1 MSEKV
6 YSIASPSICTKEK
19 SHVVVA
25 GSGPDRNEKV
35 YSFSITPAN
44 TENKNDVDY
53 PICIAPYARYKA
65 VEGDNAGVTATKV
78 RAKGI
83 LTDVVENALRQI
95 EVEAY
100 ISNTIDFDLNRN
112 INAVNIEMQHSQRM
126 DSLSVQLISAKESPQ
141 HRRIF
146 DINHIEG
153 VESTKPSE
161 IEAMVHASDETNLIT
176 NEYEAAPIIQQDL
189 LKGKLREFAAGV
201 EVLPEW
207 VNVARI
213 VYGECFYNDLMA
225 DRVTTDYEAVSM
237 HNKTS
242 DIVTRELK
250 ATHAEV
256 TLSTAVP
263 NILPVSIAE
272 NETGDIQQKEILL
285 HAPVQFEVGTK
296 EREVKGIIEEFDL
309 FNGMGIPVYLP
320 DYDLFARMQR
330 DIETSIATQYESNRL
345 EEIESV
351 NLLPYE
357 NIESAYLI
365 RDIDVEQIN
374 LDYSIRT
381 KELAADVIANNEV
394 SKKINVFDSER
405 NESASF
411 TRTKEQYA
419 NVDTTHAFERIV
431 ETLDSVYADQQEFA
445 NKENV
450 FTEAVEVGQEVKNA
464 SRVLSVKDI
473 SGTDDANKSQNI
485 FEIQTIVAEEAERL
499 HEINAGISTADYS
512 HRILKELQGVSPDV
526 TFAEVKNELQATVVE
541 LDQADIEGTAVLTH
555 VDEISSFGLK
565 ERLIITHVDTN
576 EVANK
581 TEKEFQANIEEFDLF
596 EGLGIP
602 VYLPEFDLF
611 GRVQKEL
618 ETRISLFNN
627 SSKSLNVMQM
637 KLDQTIESEKAIK
650 EHTTA
655 VIEEV
660 ASDIVPVILDT
671 EHISLDISYK
681 QDTQQALITE
691 QEAFTG
697 IREFESGIISDIT
710 PADKEVI
717 TRDTNVIET
726 VDAARESERY
736 AIVSEQELLERQ
748 AIVDAV
754 TNEVDTF
761 DRGHELESVAEE
773 YEQFERMPE
782 RESVL
787 EDNERFKMARVLDTE
802 KPDELL
808 VIEKENND
816 PKLWLRHSRQS
827 WWTNSNWKKTR

>member
-19 SHVVVA
+19 SHVVVV
-25 GSGPDRNEKV
+25 GSGPDQNEKV

-65 VEGDNAGVTATKV
+65 VKEDSTGVTATKV

-95 EVEAY
+95 EIEAY
-100 ISNTIDFDLNRN
+100 ISNTTDFDLNRN
-112 INAVNIEMQHSQRM
+112 INVANIEIQHSQRM
-126 DSLSVQLISAKESPQ
+126 DSISVQLISTEASQQ

-153 VESTKPSE
+153 VESEKPNE
-161 IEAMVHASDETNLIT
+161 IEAMVHASDETSLIT

-201 EVLPEW
+201 EVLPKW

-213 VYGECFYNDLMA
+213 VYGEGFYNDLMA
-225 DRVTTDYEAVSM
+225 DRVTKDYEAISM
-237 HNKTS
+237 HTETS
-242 DIVTRELK
+242 NIVTRELQ

-285 HAPVQFEVGTK
+285 HAPAQLEFGTK

-330 DIETSIATQYESNRL
+330 DIGTSVATQYESNRL

-365 RDIDVEQIN
+365 RDIDVERIH
-374 LDYSIRT
+374 LDHSIRT
-381 KELAADVIANNEV
+381 KELAADVIASNEV
-394 SKKINVFDSER
+394 SKKINVFDTER

-431 ETLDSVYADQQEFA
+431 ETLDSIYADQQEIA

-450 FTEAVEVGQEVKNA
+450 FTAAVEVGQEVKNA

-512 HRILKELQGVSPDV
+512 HRILKELQGVSPDF

-541 LDQADIEGTAVLTH
+541 LDQADKEDTAVLTH

-565 ERLIITHVDTN
+565 ERLIITHVDTD

-618 ETRISLFNN
+618 ETRITLFNN
-627 SSKSLNVMQM
+627 LSKSLNVMQM

-650 EHTTA
+650 EHSTA

-697 IREFESGIISDIT
+697 IREFEGGLISDIT

-726 VDAARESERY
+726 VDAARESEQY

-761 DRGHELESVAEE
+761 DRECQLESVTEE
-773 YEQFERMPE
+773 YEWFERIPE

-787 EDNERFKMARVLDTE
+787 EDNELFKMERVLDTE
-802 KPDELL
+802 KPDELII
-808 VIEKENND
+808 IEKENDD

>member
-65 VEGDNAGVTATKV
+65 VEEDNTGVTATKV

-100 ISNTIDFDLNRN
+100 ISNTTDFELNRN
-112 INAVNIEMQHSQRM
+112 INVANIEMQHSQRI
-126 DSLSVQLISAKESPQ
+126 DSVSVQLISAAESSQ
-141 HRRIF
+141 HGRIF

-153 VESTKPSE
+153 VESERPNEMET
-161 IEAMVHASDETNLIT
+161 MVHASDATNHIT

-213 VYGECFYNDLMA
+213 VYGEGFYNDLMA
-225 DRVTTDYEAVSM
+225 DRVTKDYEAVSM
-237 HNKTS
+237 HNEAS
-242 DIVTRELK
+242 DIVTRELQ
-250 ATHAEV
+250 ATHEKV
-256 TLSTAVP
+256 ILSDVVSKV
-263 NILPVSIAE
+263 LPASIVE
-272 NETGDIQQKEILL
+272 KEIGDIQRKEILL
-285 HAPVQFEVGTK
+285 HTPAQFEFGAK

-330 DIETSIATQYESNRL
+330 DIETSVATQYESNRL

-365 RDIDVEQIN
+365 RDIDVERIH
-374 LDYSIRT
+374 LDHSIRT
-381 KELAADVIANNEV
+381 KELAADVIASNEV
-394 SKKINVFDSER
+394 SKKINVFDTER

-411 TRTKEQYA
+411 TRTKARYA

-445 NKENV
+445 HKENV
-450 FTEAVEVGQEVKNA
+450 FTAAIEVGQEVKNA

-485 FEIQTIVAEEAERL
+485 FVIQTIVAEEAERL
-499 HEINAGISTADYS
+499 HEIHADITDADYS
-512 HRILKELQGVSPDV
+512 HRILKELQGASPDV
-526 TFAEVKNELQATVVE
+526 TFAEVKNELQATVVG
-541 LDQADIEGTAVLTH
+541 LDQADKEDTAILTH
-555 VDEISSFGLK
+555 VDEISSFGFK
-565 ERLIITHVDTN
+565 ERLIITHVDTD

-618 ETRISLFNN
+618 ETRITLLND
-627 SSKSLNVMQM
+627 SSKSLNLMQM

-660 ASDIVPVILDT
+660 ASNIVPIILDA

-691 QEAFTG
+691 QEAFTS
-697 IREFESGIISDIT
+697 IREFDGGIISDIT

-717 TRDTNVIET
+717 TTDTNVIET
-726 VDAARESERY
+726 VHAARESEQY

-748 AIVDAV
+748 ASVEAV
-754 TNEVDTF
+754 ANEVDTF
-761 DRGHELESVAEE
+761 DREHELEIVTEE
-773 YEQFERMPE
+773 YERFERTPE

-787 EDNERFKMARVLDTE
+787 EDNERFKMERVLDTE
-802 KPDELL
+802 KPDELI
-808 VIEKENND
+808 VIEKENDD

>member
-19 SHVVVA
+19 SHVVVV
-25 GSGPDRNEKV
+25 GSGPNQNEKV

-53 PICIAPYARYKA
+53 PVCIAPYARYKA
-65 VEGDNAGVTATKV
+65 VKEDNAGVTATKV

-100 ISNTIDFDLNRN
+100 ISNATDSDLNRN
-112 INAVNIEMQHSQRM
+112 INVANIEMQHSQRM
-126 DSLSVQLISAKESPQ
+126 DRISVQLISAEESPQ

-153 VESTKPSE
+153 VESEKPSE

-176 NEYEAAPIIQQDL
+176 NEYETAPIIKQYL
-189 LKGKLREFAAGV
+189 LQGKLREFAAGV

-213 VYGECFYNDLMA
+213 VYGEGFYNDLMA
-225 DRVTTDYEAVSM
+225 DRVTTDYEAISM
-237 HNKTS
+237 HNETS
-242 DIVTRELK
+242 EIVTRELK

-272 NETGDIQQKEILL
+272 NATGDIQQKEILL
-285 HAPVQFEVGTK
+285 HAPTQFEFGTK

-330 DIETSIATQYESNRL
+330 DIETSIAKQYELNRV
-345 EEIESV
+345 EEIENV
-351 NLLPYE
+351 DLLPYE
-357 NIESAYLI
+357 DIESAYLI
-365 RDIDVEQIN
+365 RDIDVAQIN
-374 LDYSIRT
+374 LDHSIRA
-381 KELAADVIANNEV
+381 KELAADVIASDEV
-394 SKKINVFDSER
+394 NKKINVFDSER

-431 ETLDSVYADQQEFA
+431 ETLDSVYTDQQEFA

-450 FTEAVEVGQEVKNA
+450 FTAAIEIGQEVKNA

-473 SGTDDANKSQNI
+473 LGTDDANKSQNI
-485 FEIQTIVAEEAERL
+485 FEIQTIFAEEAERL
-499 HEINAGISTADYS
+499 HEINAGITDADYS

-541 LDQADIEGTAVLTH
+541 LEQADKENTAVLTH
-555 VDEISSFGLK
+555 VDDISSFGLK
-565 ERLIITHVDTN
+565 ERVLITDVNTD

-581 TEKEFQANIEEFDLF
+581 TEKELQATIEEFDLF

-618 ETRISLFNN
+618 EIRIALFND
-627 SSKSLNVMQM
+627 SSKSLNVMQI
-637 KLDQTIESEKAIK
+637 KLDKTIESEKAMK

-660 ASDIVPVILDT
+660 ASDTVPVILDA
-671 EHISLDISYK
+671 EHITLDISYK
-681 QDTQQALITE
+681 QNSQQALITE
-691 QEAFTG
+691 QEAFNG
-697 IREFESGIISDIT
+697 IREFEGGIISDIT

-717 TRDTNVIET
+717 TRDTDVIET
-726 VDAARESERY
+726 ADAARESERY
-736 AIVSEQELLERQ
+736 ATVSEHELLERQ
-748 AIVDAV
+748 TSIEAT
-754 TNEVDTF
+754 TNKADTF
-761 DRGHELESVAEE
+761 YREHELESVTEK
-773 YEQFERMPE
+773 YERFERTPE

-787 EDNERFKMARVLDTE
+787 EDNELFKMERVLDTE
-802 KPDELL
+802 KPDELI
-808 VIEKENND
+808 VIEKENDD

>member
-19 SHVVVA
+19 SHVVVV
-25 GSGPDRNEKV
+25 GSGPDQNEKV

-65 VEGDNAGVTATKV
+65 VKEDIAGVTATKV

-83 LTDVVENALRQI
+83 LTDAVENALRQI

-100 ISNTIDFDLNRN
+100 ISNATDSDLNRN
-112 INAVNIEMQHSQRM
+112 INVANIEMQHSQRM
-126 DSLSVQLISAKESPQ
+126 DRISVQLISGEESSQ

-153 VESTKPSE
+153 VESEKPNE
-161 IEAMVHASDETNLIT
+161 IEVMVHASDETNLIT
-176 NEYEAAPIIQQDL
+176 NEYEAAPIIKQDL
-189 LKGKLREFAAGV
+189 LKGKLHEFAAGV

-213 VYGECFYNDLMA
+213 VYGEGFYNELMA

-237 HNKTS
+237 HNETS
-242 DIVTRELK
+242 EIVTRELK

-285 HAPVQFEVGTK
+285 HALAQFEFGTK

-330 DIETSIATQYESNRL
+330 DIETSIAKQYELNRV
-345 EEIESV
+345 EEIENV
-351 NLLPYE
+351 DLLPYE
-357 NIESAYLI
+357 DIESAYLI
-365 RDIDVEQIN
+365 RDIDVAQIN
-374 LDYSIRT
+374 LNHSIRA
-381 KELAADVIANNEV
+381 KELAADVIASNDV
-394 SKKINVFDSER
+394 SKKINIFDSER

-419 NVDTTHAFERIV
+419 NVDTTHTFERIV

-450 FTEAVEVGQEVKNA
+450 FAAAIEVGQEIENT
-464 SRVLSVKDI
+464 SRILSVKDI
-473 SGTDDANKSQNI
+473 FETDDANKSQNI
-485 FEIQTIVAEEAERL
+485 FEIQTIVTEEAERL
-499 HEINAGISTADYS
+499 HEINAGITDADYS
-512 HRILKELQGVSPDV
+512 HRIFKELQGVSPDV
-526 TFAEVKNELQATVVE
+526 TFAEVKNELQVTVFE
-541 LDQADIEGTAVLTH
+541 LEQADKEDTAVLTH

-565 ERLIITHVDTN
+565 ERVLITDVNTD

-581 TEKEFQANIEEFDLF
+581 TEKAFQANIEEFDLF

-618 ETRISLFNN
+618 ETRIALLND

-637 KLDQTIESEKAIK
+637 QLNQTIDSEKAIK

-660 ASDIVPVILDT
+660 ASDTVPVFLDA
-671 EHISLDISYK
+671 EHITLDISYK
-681 QDTQQALITE
+681 QDSQQAFITE
-691 QEAFTG
+691 QEAFNG
-697 IREFESGIISDIT
+697 IREFEGGIISDIT

-717 TRDTNVIET
+717 TTDTNVIET
-726 VDAARESERY
+726 VHAARESERY
-736 AIVSEQELLERQ
+736 AIVSEHELVERQ
-748 AIVDAV
+748 TSIEAV
-754 TNEVDTF
+754 TNEADTF
-761 DRGHELESVAEE
+761 YREHELESVTEK
-773 YEQFERMPE
+773 YEWFERTPE

-787 EDNERFKMARVLDTE
+787 EDNELFKMERALDTE
-802 KPDELL
+802 KPDELI
-808 VIEKENND
+808 VIEKENDD

>member
-1 MSEKV
+1 M
-6 YSIASPSICTKEK
+6 YQRK

-65 VEGDNAGVTATKV
+65 VEEDNTGVTATKV

-100 ISNTIDFDLNRN
+100 ISNTTDFELNRN
-112 INAVNIEMQHSQRM
+112 INVANIEMQHSQRI
-126 DSLSVQLISAKESPQ
+126 DSVSVQLISAAESSQ
-141 HRRIF
+141 HGRIF

-153 VESTKPSE
+153 VESERPNEMET
-161 IEAMVHASDETNLIT
+161 MVHASDATNHIT

-213 VYGECFYNDLMA
+213 VYGEGFYNDLMA
-225 DRVTTDYEAVSM
+225 DRVTKDYEAVSM
-237 HNKTS
+237 HNEAS
-242 DIVTRELK
+242 DIVTRELQ
-250 ATHAEV
+250 ATHEKV
-256 TLSTAVP
+256 ILSDVVSKV
-263 NILPVSIAE
+263 LPASIVE
-272 NETGDIQQKEILL
+272 KEIGDIQRKEILL
-285 HAPVQFEVGTK
+285 HTPAQFEFGAK

-330 DIETSIATQYESNRL
+330 DIETSVATQYESNRL

-365 RDIDVEQIN
+365 RDIDVERIH
-374 LDYSIRT
+374 LDHSIRT
-381 KELAADVIANNEV
+381 KELAADVIASNEV
-394 SKKINVFDSER
+394 SKKINVFDTER

-411 TRTKEQYA
+411 TRTKARYA

-445 NKENV
+445 HKENV
-450 FTEAVEVGQEVKNA
+450 FTAAIEVGQEVKNA

-485 FEIQTIVAEEAERL
+485 FVIQTIVAEEAERL
-499 HEINAGISTADYS
+499 HEIHADITDADYS
-512 HRILKELQGVSPDV
+512 HRILKELQGASPDV
-526 TFAEVKNELQATVVE
+526 TFAEVKNELQATVVG
-541 LDQADIEGTAVLTH
+541 LDQADKEDTAILTH
-555 VDEISSFGLK
+555 VDEISSFGFK
-565 ERLIITHVDTN
+565 ERLIITHVDTD

-618 ETRISLFNN
+618 ETRITLLND
-627 SSKSLNVMQM
+627 SSKSLNLMQM

-660 ASDIVPVILDT
+660 ASNIVPIILDA

-691 QEAFTG
+691 QEAFTS
-697 IREFESGIISDIT
+697 IREFDGGIISDIT

-717 TRDTNVIET
+717 TTDTNVIET
-726 VDAARESERY
+726 VHAARESEQY

-748 AIVDAV
+748 ASVEAV
-754 TNEVDTF
+754 ANEVDTF
-761 DRGHELESVAEE
+761 DREHELEIVTEE
-773 YEQFERMPE
+773 YERFERTPE

-787 EDNERFKMARVLDTE
+787 EDNERFKMERVLDTE
-802 KPDELL
+802 KPDELI
-808 VIEKENND
+808 VIEKENDD

>member
-19 SHVVVA
+19 SHVVVV

-53 PICIAPYARYKA
+53 PVCIAPYARYKA
-65 VEGDNAGVTATKV
+65 VKEDNAGVTSTKV

-100 ISNTIDFDLNRN
+100 ISNATDTDLNRN
-112 INAVNIEMQHSQRM
+112 INVANIEMQHSQRM
-126 DSLSVQLISAKESPQ
+126 DRISVQLISAEESPQ

-153 VESTKPSE
+153 VESEKPSE

-176 NEYEAAPIIQQDL
+176 NEYEAAPIIKQDL

-213 VYGECFYNDLMA
+213 VYGEGFYNELMA
-225 DRVTTDYEAVSM
+225 DRVATDYEAVSM
-237 HNKTS
+237 HNETGE
-242 DIVTRELK
+242 IVTRELK
-250 ATHAEV
+250 ATQTEV
-256 TLSTAVP
+256 TLSNAVP

-285 HAPVQFEVGTK
+285 HAPAQFEFGTK
-296 EREVKGIIEEFDL
+296 EREIKGIIEEFDL

-330 DIETSIATQYESNRL
+330 DIETSIAKQYELNRV
-345 EEIESV
+345 EEIENV
-351 NLLPYE
+351 DLLPYE
-357 NIESAYLI
+357 DIESAYLI
-365 RDIDVEQIN
+365 RDIDVAQIN
-374 LDYSIRT
+374 LDHSIRK
-381 KELAADVIANNEV
+381 KELAADVIVSNDV
-394 SKKINVFDSER
+394 SKKINIFDSER

-411 TRTKEQYA
+411 TRTKEQYV
-419 NVDTTHAFERIV
+419 NVDTTHTFERIV

-450 FTEAVEVGQEVKNA
+450 FTAAIEVGQEVENA
-464 SRVLSVKDI
+464 LRVLSVKDI

-499 HEINAGISTADYS
+499 HEINAGITDADYS
-512 HRILKELQGVSPDV
+512 HRIFKELQGVSPEV

-541 LDQADIEGTAVLTH
+541 LERADKEDIAVLTH
-555 VDEISSFGLK
+555 VDEISLLGLK
-565 ERLIITHVDTN
+565 ERVLITDVNTDV
-576 EVANK
+576 VANK
-581 TEKEFQANIEEFDLF
+581 TEKEFQATIEEFDLF

-618 ETRISLFNN
+618 ETRIALLND

-637 KLDQTIESEKAIK
+637 KLDQTIESEKEIK
-650 EHTTA
+650 EHITA
-655 VIEEV
+655 VIEKV
-660 ASDIVPVILDT
+660 ASDTVPIILDA
-671 EHISLDISYK
+671 EHITLDISYK
-681 QDTQQALITE
+681 QDSQQALITD
-691 QEAFTG
+691 QETFTS
-697 IREFESGIISDIT
+697 IREFEGGIISDIT

-717 TRDTNVIET
+717 TADTNVIET

-736 AIVSEQELLERQ
+736 AIVSEHELLERQ
-748 AIVDAV
+748 DSVEAA

-761 DRGHELESVAEE
+761 DREHELESVTEK
-773 YEQFERMPE
+773 YERFERTPE

-787 EDNERFKMARVLDTE
+787 EDNELFKMERVLDTE
-802 KPDELL
+802 KPDELI
-808 VIEKENND
+808 VIEKENDD

>member
-65 VEGDNAGVTATKV
+65 VKGDNAGVTATKV

-237 HNKTS
+237 HNETS

-263 NILPVSIAE
+263 KILPVSIAE

-431 ETLDSVYADQQEFA
+431 ETLDSVYADQQEFT

-450 FTEAVEVGQEVKNA
+450 FTAAVEVGQEVKNA

-555 VDEISSFGLK
+555 VDEIASFGLK

-726 VDAARESERY
+726 IDAARESERY

-761 DRGHELESVAEE
+761 DRGYELESVAEE

-787 EDNERFKMARVLDTE
+787 EDNALFKMARVLDTE

>member
-19 SHVVVA
+19 SHVVVV

-53 PICIAPYARYKA
+53 PVCIAPYARYKA
-65 VEGDNAGVTATKV
+65 VKEDNAGITATKV

-100 ISNTIDFDLNRN
+100 ISNATDSDLNRN
-112 INAVNIEMQHSQRM
+112 INVANIEMQHSQRM
-126 DSLSVQLISAKESPQ
+126 DSISVQLISAAESTQ

-153 VESTKPSE
+153 VESEKPSE
-161 IEAMVHASDETNLIT
+161 IEAMVHASDVTNLIT
-176 NEYEAAPIIQQDL
+176 NEYEVAPIIQQDL
-189 LKGKLREFAAGV
+189 LKGILREFAAGV

-213 VYGECFYNDLMA
+213 VYGEGFYNDLMA
-225 DRVTTDYEAVSM
+225 DRVKTDYEAVSM
-237 HNKTS
+237 HNETS
-242 DIVTRELK
+242 EIVTRKLT

-263 NILPVSIAE
+263 NILPVSITE
-272 NETGDIQQKEILL
+272 NETGDIQKKEILL
-285 HAPVQFEVGTK
+285 HAPAQFEFGTK
-296 EREVKGIIEEFDL
+296 EREIKGIIEEFDL

-320 DYDLFARMQR
+320 DYNLFARMQR
-330 DIETSIATQYESNRL
+330 DIETSIAKQYELNRV
-345 EEIESV
+345 EEIENV
-351 NLLPYE
+351 DLLPYE
-357 NIESAYLI
+357 DIESAYLI
-365 RDIDVEQIN
+365 RDIDVGQIN
-374 LDYSIRT
+374 LDHSIRA
-381 KELAADVIANNEV
+381 KELAADVVASNEV
-394 SKKINVFDSER
+394 NKKINIFDSER
-405 NESASF
+405 NESTSF
-411 TRTKEQYA
+411 TRIKEQYA
-419 NVDTTHAFERIV
+419 NVDTTHTFERIV
-431 ETLDSVYADQQEFA
+431 ETLDSVYTNQQEFA

-450 FTEAVEVGQEVKNA
+450 FTADVEVGQEVENT
-464 SRVLSVKDI
+464 SRVLSIKDI
-473 SGTDDANKSQNI
+473 SETDDANTSQNI
-485 FEIQTIVAEEAERL
+485 FEVQKIVGEEAERL
-499 HEINAGISTADYS
+499 HEINAGITDADYS
-512 HRILKELQGVSPDV
+512 HRILKELQGVSPNV

-541 LDQADIEGTAVLTH
+541 LEQADKEDTAVLTH

-565 ERLIITHVDTN
+565 ERVLITDVNTD

-581 TEKEFQANIEEFDLF
+581 TEKELQATIEEFDLF

-618 ETRISLFNN
+618 ETRIALFND
-627 SSKSLNVMQM
+627 SAKSLNVMPM
-637 KLDQTIESEKAIK
+637 KLDKTIESEKAMK

-660 ASDIVPVILDT
+660 ASDIVPVTLDA
-671 EHISLDISYK
+671 EHITLDISYK
-681 QDTQQALITE
+681 QDSQQALITD

-697 IREFESGIISDIT
+697 IREFEGGIISDIT

-726 VDAARESERY
+726 VDAAKESERY
-736 AIVSEQELLERQ
+736 AIVSEHELLDRQ
-748 AIVDAV
+748 TSIEAA

-761 DRGHELESVAEE
+761 YREHALESVTEK
-773 YEQFERMPE
+773 YERFERTPE
-782 RESVL
+782 RVSVL
-787 EDNERFKMARVLDTE
+787 EDNELFKMERVLDTE
-802 KPDELL
+802 KPDELI
-808 VIEKENND
+808 VIEKENDD

>member
-19 SHVVVA
+19 SHVVVV

-35 YSFSITPAN
+35 YSFSITPVN

-65 VEGDNAGVTATKV
+65 AKEDNAGVTATKV

-100 ISNTIDFDLNRN
+100 ISNTTDFDLNRN
-112 INAVNIEMQHSQRM
+112 INVANIEMQHSQRM
-126 DSLSVQLISAKESPQ
+126 DSISVQLISAEESTQ

-153 VESTKPSE
+153 VESEKPSE
-161 IEAMVHASDETNLIT
+161 IEAMVHASDVTNLIT
-176 NEYEAAPIIQQDL
+176 NEYEVTPIIKQDL

-213 VYGECFYNDLMA
+213 VYGEGFYNDLMA

-237 HNKTS
+237 HNETS
-242 DIVTRELK
+242 DIVIRELK

-263 NILPVSIAE
+263 NIYPVSIVE

-285 HAPVQFEVGTK
+285 HAPVQFEFGTK

-330 DIETSIATQYESNRL
+330 DIETSIATQYESDRL

-381 KELAADVIANNEV
+381 KELAADVIASNEV
-394 SKKINVFDSER
+394 SKKINVFETER
-405 NESASF
+405 NEAASF

-431 ETLDSVYADQQEFA
+431 ETLDSIYADQQEIA

-450 FTEAVEVGQEVKNA
+450 FTAAVEVGQEVKNA

-499 HEINAGISTADYS
+499 HEINAGITTADYS
-512 HRILKELQGVSPDV
+512 HRILKELQGVSPDF
-526 TFAEVKNELQATVVE
+526 TFVEVKNELQATVVE
-541 LDQADIEGTAVLTH
+541 LDQADIEDTAVLTH

-618 ETRISLFNN
+618 ETRITLFNN

-660 ASDIVPVILDT
+660 ASDIVPITLDA

-697 IREFESGIISDIT
+697 IREFEGGLISDIT

-726 VDAARESERY
+726 VDAARESEQY

-761 DRGHELESVAEE
+761 DRECQLESVTEE
-773 YEQFERMPE
+773 YEQFERIPE

-787 EDNERFKMARVLDTE
+787 EDNELFKMERVLDTE
-802 KPDELL
+802 KPDELII
-808 VIEKENND
+808 IEKENDD

>member
-19 SHVVVA
+19 SHVVVV
-25 GSGPDRNEKV
+25 GSGPDQNEKV

-53 PICIAPYARYKA
+53 PVCIAPYARYKA
-65 VEGDNAGVTATKV
+65 VKEDNAGVTATKV

-100 ISNTIDFDLNRN
+100 ISNTTDFELNRN
-112 INAVNIEMQHSQRM
+112 INVADIEMQHSQRI
-126 DSLSVQLISAKESPQ
+126 DSVSVQLISAEESIQ
-141 HRRIF
+141 HGRIF

-153 VESTKPSE
+153 VESEKPSE
-161 IEAMVHASDETNLIT
+161 IEAMVRASDVTNLIT
-176 NEYEAAPIIQQDL
+176 NEYEVAPIIQQDL

-213 VYGECFYNDLMA
+213 VYGEGFYNDLMA
-225 DRVTTDYEAVSM
+225 DRVTTDYEAVSL
-237 HNKTS
+237 HNETS
-242 DIVTRELK
+242 EIVTRELK

-285 HAPVQFEVGTK
+285 HAPAQFESGTK

-330 DIETSIATQYESNRL
+330 DIETSITTQYESNRL
-345 EEIESV
+345 EEIENV

-365 RDIDVEQIN
+365 RNIDVEQIN
-374 LDYSIRT
+374 LDHSIRT
-381 KELAADVIANNEV
+381 KEHAADVITNDEV
-394 SKKINVFDSER
+394 NKKMNVFDSER

-419 NVDTTHAFERIV
+419 SIDATHTFERIV
-431 ETLDSVYADQQEFA
+431 ETLDSVYADRQEFA

-450 FTEAVEVGQEVKNA
+450 FTAAIESGQEGKNA
-464 SRVLSVKDI
+464 SQVLSVKDI
-473 SGTDDANKSQNI
+473 FGTDDANKSQNI
-485 FEIQTIVAEEAERL
+485 FVIQTVVTEKAERL
-499 HEINAGISTADYS
+499 HEVNAGIAEADYS
-512 HRILKELQGVSPDV
+512 HRIVKELQGVSPDV
-526 TFAEVKNELQATVVE
+526 TFAEVKNELQANIAE
-541 LDQADIEGTAVLTH
+541 LDHADKEGTAVLAH
-555 VDEISSFGLK
+555 VDEISSSGLK
-565 ERLIITHVDTN
+565 ERVIITDVNTDA
-576 EVANK
+576 VANK
-581 TEKEFQANIEEFDLF
+581 TEKELQAIIEEFDLF

-618 ETRISLFNN
+618 ETRIDLLND
-627 SSKSLNVMQM
+627 SSKTFNVMQM
-637 KLDQTIESEKAIK
+637 KLDQTIESEKAMK

-660 ASDIVPVILDT
+660 ASDIVPVTLDA
-671 EHISLDISYK
+671 EHIILDISYK
-681 QDTQQALITE
+681 QTTQQALITE

-697 IREFESGIISDIT
+697 IREFEGGIISDIT

-717 TRDTNVIET
+717 THDTDVIET
-726 VDAARESERY
+726 VNVARESEQY
-736 AIVSEQELLERQ
+736 AVVSEQELLERQ
-748 AIVDAV
+748 AIADVV

-761 DRGHELESVAEE
+761 DREHELESVTEK
-773 YEQFERMPE
+773 YERFERTPE
-782 RESVL
+782 RELVL
-787 EDNERFKMARVLDTE
+787 EDNELFKMERVLDTE
-802 KPDELL
+802 KPDELI
-808 VIEKENND
+808 VIEKENDD

-827 WWTNSNWKKTR
+827 WWTNSNWRKTR

>member
-19 SHVVVA
+19 SHVVVV

-65 VEGDNAGVTATKV
+65 VKEDNAGVTATKV

-100 ISNTIDFDLNRN
+100 ISNTTDFDLNRN
-112 INAVNIEMQHSQRM
+112 INVANIEMQHSQRM
-126 DSLSVQLISAKESPQ
+126 DSISVQLISAEESPQ

-153 VESTKPSE
+153 VESTKPNE

-176 NEYEAAPIIQQDL
+176 NEYEAAPIIKQDL
-189 LKGKLREFAAGV
+189 LKGKLREFVAGV

-213 VYGECFYNDLMA
+213 VYGEGFYNDLMA

-237 HNKTS
+237 HNETS

-263 NILPVSIAE
+263 NIYPVSIVK

-285 HAPVQFEVGTK
+285 HAPAQFEFGTK

-320 DYDLFARMQR
+320 NYDLFARMQR
-330 DIETSIATQYESNRL
+330 NIETSIATQYESNRL
-345 EEIESV
+345 EEVESV

-381 KELAADVIANNEV
+381 KELAADVIASNEV
-394 SKKINVFDSER
+394 SKKINVFDTER

-419 NVDTTHAFERIV
+419 NVDTTHTFERIV
-431 ETLDSVYADQQEFA
+431 ETLDSIYADQQEIA

-450 FTEAVEVGQEVKNA
+450 FTAAVEVGQEVKNA

-499 HEINAGISTADYS
+499 HEINAGITTADYS
-512 HRILKELQGVSPDV
+512 HRILKELQGVSPDF
-526 TFAEVKNELQATVVE
+526 TFAEVKNELQPTVVE
-541 LDQADIEGTAVLTH
+541 LDQADKEDTAVLTH

-565 ERLIITHVDTN
+565 ERLIITHVDTD

-611 GRVQKEL
+611 SRVQKEL
-618 ETRISLFNN
+618 ETRITLFNN

-637 KLDQTIESEKAIK
+637 KLDQTIESEKAMK
-650 EHTTA
+650 EHITA

-660 ASDIVPVILDT
+660 ASDIVPNILDT
-671 EHISLDISYK
+671 EHISLDIFYK

-697 IREFESGIISDIT
+697 IREFEGGLISDIT

-761 DRGHELESVAEE
+761 DRECQLESVTEE
-773 YEQFERMPE
+773 YERFERIPE

-787 EDNERFKMARVLDTE
+787 EDNELFKMERVLDTE
-802 KPDELL
+802 KPDELII
-808 VIEKENND
+808 IEKENDD

>member
-19 SHVVVA
+19 SHVVVV

-53 PICIAPYARYKA
+53 PIYIAPYARYKA
-65 VEGDNAGVTATKV
+65 VKEDNAGVTATKV

-100 ISNTIDFDLNRN
+100 ISNTTDFDLNRN
-112 INAVNIEMQHSQRM
+112 INVANIEIQHSQRM
-126 DSLSVQLISAKESPQ
+126 DSISVQLISAEESTQ

-153 VESTKPSE
+153 VESTKPNE
-161 IEAMVHASDETNLIT
+161 IEAMVHASDGTNLIT
-176 NEYEAAPIIQQDL
+176 NEYEAAPIIKQDL

-213 VYGECFYNDLMA
+213 VYGEGFYNDLMA

-237 HNKTS
+237 HNETS

-263 NILPVSIAE
+263 NIYPVSIVE
-272 NETGDIQQKEILL
+272 NETGDIQQKELLL
-285 HAPVQFEVGTK
+285 HAPAQFEFGTK

-330 DIETSIATQYESNRL
+330 DIETSVATQYESNRL

-365 RDIDVEQIN
+365 RDIDVDQIN
-374 LDYSIRT
+374 LDHSIRT
-381 KELAADVIANNEV
+381 IELAADVIASNEV
-394 SKKINVFDSER
+394 SKKINVFDTER

-431 ETLDSVYADQQEFA
+431 ETLDSIYTDQQEIA

-450 FTEAVEVGQEVKNA
+450 FTAAVEVGQEVKNA
-464 SRVLSVKDI
+464 SRALSVKDI

-499 HEINAGISTADYS
+499 HEINAGITTADYS
-512 HRILKELQGVSPDV
+512 HRILKELQGVSPDF

-541 LDQADIEGTAVLTH
+541 LDQADKEDTAVLTH

-565 ERLIITHVDTN
+565 ERLIITHVDTD

-618 ETRISLFNN
+618 ETRIILFNN

-637 KLDQTIESEKAIK
+637 ELNQTIESEKVMK

-660 ASDIVPVILDT
+660 ASDIVPVILDAK
-671 EHISLDISYK
+671 HISLDISYK

-697 IREFESGIISDIT
+697 IREFEGGIIYDIT

-717 TRDTNVIET
+717 TTDTNVIET
-726 VDAARESERY
+726 VEAARESERY
-736 AIVSEQELLERQ
+736 AVVSEQELLERQ
-748 AIVDAV
+748 AIVDTV

-761 DRGHELESVAEE
+761 DREHELEIVTEE
-773 YEQFERMPE
+773 YERFERIPE

-787 EDNERFKMARVLDTE
+787 EDNELFKMERVLDTE
-802 KPDELL
+802 KPDELII
-808 VIEKENND
+808 IEKENDD

>member
-19 SHVVVA
+19 SHVVVV
-25 GSGPDRNEKV
+25 GSGPNRNEKI
-35 YSFSITPAN
+35 YSFSITAAN

-53 PICIAPYARYKA
+53 PVCIAPYARYKA
-65 VEGDNAGVTATKV
+65 VKEDNAGVTATKV

-100 ISNTIDFDLNRN
+100 ISNTTDFELNRN
-112 INAVNIEMQHSQRM
+112 INVANIEMQHSQRM
-126 DSLSVQLISAKESPQ
+126 DSISVQLISAEESPQ

-153 VESTKPSE
+153 VESVKPNE

-207 VNVARI
+207 VKVARI
-213 VYGECFYNDLMA
+213 VYGEGFYNDLMA
-225 DRVTTDYEAVSM
+225 DRVTKDYEAVSM
-237 HNKTS
+237 HTEAS
-242 DIVTRELK
+242 DIVTRELQ
-250 ATHAEV
+250 ATHSEV

-263 NILPVSIAE
+263 NILPVSIVE

-285 HAPVQFEVGTK
+285 HAPAQFEFGTK

-330 DIETSIATQYESNRL
+330 DIETAIAKQYELNRV
-345 EEIESV
+345 EEIENV
-351 NLLPYE
+351 DLLPYE
-357 NIESAYLI
+357 DIESAYLI

-374 LDYSIRT
+374 LDHSIRT
-381 KELAADVIANNEV
+381 KELAADVIASNEV
-394 SKKINVFDSER
+394 SKKINVFDSEI
-405 NESASF
+405 NKSASF

-419 NVDTTHAFERIV
+419 SIDTTHTFERIV
-431 ETLDSVYADQQEFA
+431 ETLDSVYADQPEFA
-445 NKENV
+445 NKENL
-450 FTEAVEVGQEVKNA
+450 FTAAVEVGQEVKSA

-499 HEINAGISTADYS
+499 HEVTAGIADADYS

-526 TFAEVKNELQATVVE
+526 TFAEVKNELQANIVE
-541 LDQADIEGTAVLTH
+541 LDH
-555 VDEISSFGLK
+555 VDEISSSGVK
-565 ERLIITHVDTN
+565 ERLIITDVNTSAL
-576 EVANK
+576 ANK
-581 TEKEFQANIEEFDLF
+581 TEKELQATIEEFDLF

-618 ETRISLFNN
+618 ETRIVLLND

-637 KLDQTIESEKAIK
+637 KIEQTIESEKAMK
-650 EHTTA
+650 ERTTA

-660 ASDIVPVILDT
+660 ASDIVPVTLDA
-671 EHISLDISYK
+671 EHITLDISYK
-681 QDTQQALITE
+681 QNTQRALITE

-697 IREFESGIISDIT
+697 IREFEGGIISDIT

-717 TRDTNVIET
+717 TTDIDVIET
-726 VDAARESERY
+726 VDAARESEQY
-736 AIVSEQELLERQ
+736 ATLSEHELLERQ
-748 AIVDAV
+748 DCVEAV

-761 DRGHELESVAEE
+761 DRERELDSITVE
-773 YEQFERMPE
+773 YDRFERIPE

-787 EDNERFKMARVLDTE
+787 EDNELFKMERVLDTE
-802 KPDELL
+802 KPDELI
-808 VIEKENND
+808 VIEKENDD

>member
-19 SHVVVA
+19 SHVVVV
-25 GSGPDRNEKV
+25 GSGPDQNEKV

-53 PICIAPYARYKA
+53 PVCIAPYARYKA
-65 VEGDNAGVTATKV
+65 VKEDNAGVTATKV

-100 ISNTIDFDLNRN
+100 ISNTNDFELNRN
-112 INAVNIEMQHSQRM
+112 INVANIEMQHSQRI
-126 DSLSVQLISAKESPQ
+126 DSVSVQLISAEESIQ
-141 HRRIF
+141 HGRIF

-153 VESTKPSE
+153 VESERPNE
-161 IEAMVHASDETNLIT
+161 IEAMVNVSDETNLIT

-189 LKGKLREFAAGV
+189 LKETLREFAAGV

-213 VYGECFYNDLMA
+213 VYGEGFYNDLMA
-225 DRVTTDYEAVSM
+225 DRATKDYEAVSM
-237 HNKTS
+237 QNEVG
-242 DIVTRELK
+242 DIVTRELQ

-263 NILPVSIAE
+263 NILPVSIVE

-285 HAPVQFEVGTK
+285 HTPAQFEIGTK

-330 DIETSIATQYESNRL
+330 DIETSIAKQYELSRV
-345 EEIESV
+345 EEIENV
-351 NLLPYE
+351 DLLPYE
-357 NIESAYLI
+357 DIERAYLI
-365 RDIDVEQIN
+365 RDIDVERIN
-374 LDYSIRT
+374 IDHSIRT
-381 KELAADVIANNEV
+381 KELAADVIANDEV
-394 SKKINVFDSER
+394 NKKINVFGSER

-419 NVDTTHAFERIV
+419 SINTTHTFERIV
-431 ETLDSVYADQQEFA
+431 ETLDSVYADEPEFA
-445 NKENV
+445 NKDNV
-450 FTEAVEVGQEVKNA
+450 FTAAIESGQEGENA

-473 SGTDDANKSQNI
+473 SVTDDANKSQNI
-485 FEIQTIVAEEAERL
+485 FVIQTVVTEEAERL
-499 HEINAGISTADYS
+499 HEVNAGIAEADYS
-512 HRILKELQGVSPDV
+512 HRIVKELQGVSPDV
-526 TFAEVKNELQATVVE
+526 TFAEAKNELQATVVE
-541 LDQADIEGTAVLTH
+541 IDHADKEDTAVLTH
-555 VDEISSFGLK
+555 VDEISSSGLK
-565 ERLIITHVDTN
+565 ERVIITDVNTDV
-576 EVANK
+576 VADK
-581 TEKEFQANIEEFDLF
+581 TEKELQATIEEFDLF

-618 ETRISLFNN
+618 ETRIALLND

-637 KLDQTIESEKAIK
+637 KLHQTIESEKAMK
-650 EHTTA
+650 EHTTT

-660 ASDIVPVILDT
+660 ASDIVPVTLDA
-671 EHISLDISYK
+671 EHITLDISYK
-681 QDTQQALITE
+681 QTTQQALIAE
-691 QEAFTG
+691 QESFNG
-697 IREFESGIISDIT
+697 IREFEGGIISDIT

-717 TRDTNVIET
+717 TRDIDVIET
-726 VDAARESERY
+726 VDATRESEQY
-736 AIVSEQELLERQ
+736 AIVNEHELLERYVC
-748 AIVDAV
+748 AEAV
-754 TNEVDTF
+754 TNELDVF
-761 DRGHELESVAEE
+761 DREHTLESVIEE
-773 YEQFERMPE
+773 YERFERTPE

-787 EDNERFKMARVLDTE
+787 VDNELFKMERVLDTE
-802 KPDELL
+802 KPDELI
-808 VIEKENND
+808 VIEKQNDD

>member
-65 VEGDNAGVTATKV
+65 VKGDNAGVTATKV

-237 HNKTS
+237 HNETS

-263 NILPVSIAE
+263 KILPVSIAE

-431 ETLDSVYADQQEFA
+431 ETLDSVYADQQEFT

-450 FTEAVEVGQEVKNA
+450 FTAAVEVGQEVKNA

-773 YEQFERMPE
+773 YEQFERIPE

>member
-6 YSIASPSICTKEK
+6 YSIASPSICTEEK
-19 SHVVVA
+19 SHVVVV
-25 GSGPDRNEKV
+25 GSGPNQNEKV

-53 PICIAPYARYKA
+53 PVCIAPYARYKA
-65 VEGDNAGVTATKV
+65 VKEDNAGITATKV

-83 LTDVVENALRQI
+83 FTDVVENALRQI

-100 ISNTIDFDLNRN
+100 ISNATDSDLNRN
-112 INAVNIEMQHSQRM
+112 INVANIEIQHSQRM
-126 DSLSVQLISAKESPQ
+126 DRISVQLISAEESPQ

-153 VESTKPSE
+153 VESEKPSE

-176 NEYEAAPIIQQDL
+176 NEYETAPIIKQDL

-201 EVLPEW
+201 EALPEW

-213 VYGECFYNDLMA
+213 VYGEGFYNDLMA

-237 HNKTS
+237 HNETGE
-242 DIVTRELK
+242 IVTRELK
-250 ATHAEV
+250 TTHAEV
-256 TLSTAVP
+256 ILSNAVP

-285 HAPVQFEVGTK
+285 HAPAQFEFGAK

-330 DIETSIATQYESNRL
+330 DIETSIAKQYELNRV
-345 EEIESV
+345 EEIKNV
-351 NLLPYE
+351 DLLPYE
-357 NIESAYLI
+357 DIESAYLI
-365 RDIDVEQIN
+365 RDIDVGQIN
-374 LDYSIRT
+374 LDHSIRA
-381 KELAADVIANNEV
+381 KELAADVIASNDV
-394 SKKINVFDSER
+394 SKKINIFDSER

-419 NVDTTHAFERIV
+419 NVDTTHTFERIV

-450 FTEAVEVGQEVKNA
+450 FTAAVEVGQGVEHT
-464 SRVLSVKDI
+464 SRVVSVKDI
-473 SGTDDANKSQNI
+473 SQTDDANKAQNI
-485 FEIQTIVAEEAERL
+485 FEIQTIIGEEAERL
-499 HEINAGISTADYS
+499 HEVNAGITNADYS
-512 HRILKELQGVSPDV
+512 HRILKELQSVSPDV

-541 LDQADIEGTAVLTH
+541 LEQADKEDTAVLTH

-565 ERLIITHVDTN
+565 ERVLITDVNTD

-581 TEKEFQANIEEFDLF
+581 TEKELQATIEEFDLF

-618 ETRISLFNN
+618 ETRIALFND

-637 KLDQTIESEKAIK
+637 KLDKTIESEKVMK

-660 ASDIVPVILDT
+660 ASDTVPVILDA
-671 EHISLDISYK
+671 EHITLNISYK
-681 QDTQQALITE
+681 QDSQQALITE
-691 QEAFTG
+691 QEAFNG
-697 IREFESGIISDIT
+697 IREFEGGIISDIT
-710 PADKEVI
+710 PANKEVI
-717 TRDTNVIET
+717 TRDTVVIET
-726 VDAARESERY
+726 ADAARESERY
-736 AIVSEQELLERQ
+736 VIVSEQELFERQ

-761 DRGHELESVAEE
+761 DRECELESVTEE
-773 YEQFERMPE
+773 YERFERIPE

-787 EDNERFKMARVLDTE
+787 EENELFKMKRVLDTE
-802 KPDELL
+802 KPDELII
-808 VIEKENND
+808 IEKENDD

>member
-19 SHVVVA
+19 SHVVVV
-25 GSGPDRNEKV
+25 GSGPDQNEKV

-65 VEGDNAGVTATKV
+65 VKEDNAGVTATKV

-83 LTDVVENALRQI
+83 LTDAVENALRQI

-100 ISNTIDFDLNRN
+100 ILNATDSDLNRN
-112 INAVNIEMQHSQRM
+112 INVANIEMQHSQRM
-126 DSLSVQLISAKESPQ
+126 DSISVQLISAEASQQ

-153 VESTKPSE
+153 VESEKPNE
-161 IEAMVHASDETNLIT
+161 IEAMVHASDETDLIT
-176 NEYEAAPIIQQDL
+176 NEYEVAPIIQQDL
-189 LKGKLREFAAGV
+189 LQGKLREFAAGV

-213 VYGECFYNDLMA
+213 VYGEGFYNELMA

-237 HNKTS
+237 HNETS
-242 DIVTRELK
+242 EIVTRELK

-285 HAPVQFEVGTK
+285 HALAQFEFGTK
-296 EREVKGIIEEFDL
+296 EREVKGIIDEFDL

-330 DIETSIATQYESNRL
+330 DIETSIAKQYELNRV
-345 EEIESV
+345 EEIENV
-351 NLLPYE
+351 DLLPYE
-357 NIESAYLI
+357 DIESAYLI
-365 RDIDVEQIN
+365 RDIDVAQIN
-374 LDYSIRT
+374 LNHSIRA
-381 KELAADVIANNEV
+381 KELAADVIASNDV
-394 SKKINVFDSER
+394 SKKINIFDSER

-419 NVDTTHAFERIV
+419 NVDTTHTFERIV

-450 FTEAVEVGQEVKNA
+450 FAAAIEVGQEIENT
-464 SRVLSVKDI
+464 SRILSVKDI
-473 SGTDDANKSQNI
+473 SETDDANKSQNI
-485 FEIQTIVAEEAERL
+485 FEIQTIVTEEAERL
-499 HEINAGISTADYS
+499 HEINAGITDADYS
-512 HRILKELQGVSPDV
+512 HRIFKELQGVSPDV
-526 TFAEVKNELQATVVE
+526 TFAEVKNELQVTVFE
-541 LDQADIEGTAVLTH
+541 LEQADKEDTAVLTH

-565 ERLIITHVDTN
+565 EHVLITDVNTD

-581 TEKEFQANIEEFDLF
+581 TEKAFQANIEEFDLF

-618 ETRISLFNN
+618 ETRIALLND

-637 KLDQTIESEKAIK
+637 QLNQTIESEKAMK

-660 ASDIVPVILDT
+660 ASDTVAVFLDA
-671 EHISLDISYK
+671 EHITLDISYK
-681 QDTQQALITE
+681 QDSQQALITE
-691 QEAFTG
+691 QEAFNG
-697 IREFESGIISDIT
+697 IREFEGGIISDIT

-717 TRDTNVIET
+717 TTDTNVIET
-726 VDAARESERY
+726 VHAARESERY
-736 AIVSEQELLERQ
+736 AIVSEHELVERQ
-748 AIVDAV
+748 TSIEAV
-754 TNEVDTF
+754 TNEADTF
-761 DRGHELESVAEE
+761 YREHELESVTEK
-773 YEQFERMPE
+773 YEWFERTPE

-787 EDNERFKMARVLDTE
+787 EDNELFKMERALDTE
-802 KPDELL
+802 KPDELI
-808 VIEKENND
+808 VIEKENDD

>member
-19 SHVVVA
+19 SHVVVV
-25 GSGPDRNEKV
+25 GSGPNQNEKV

-53 PICIAPYARYKA
+53 PVCIAPYARYKA
-65 VEGDNAGVTATKV
+65 VKEDNAGVTATKV

-100 ISNTIDFDLNRN
+100 ISNTTDSDINRN
-112 INAVNIEMQHSQRM
+112 INVANIEMQHSQRM
-126 DSLSVQLISAKESPQ
+126 DSISVQLISAEKSTQ

-153 VESTKPSE
+153 VESEKPSE
-161 IEAMVHASDETNLIT
+161 IEAMVHASDVTNLIT
-176 NEYEAAPIIQQDL
+176 NEYEVAPIIQQDL

-207 VNVARI
+207 INVARI
-213 VYGECFYNDLMA
+213 VYGEGFYNDLMA

-237 HNKTS
+237 HNETS

-263 NILPVSIAE
+263 NIYPVSIVE
-272 NETGDIQQKEILL
+272 NETGDIQQKELLL
-285 HAPVQFEVGTK
+285 HAPAQFEFGTK

-381 KELAADVIANNEV
+381 KELAADVIASNEV
-394 SKKINVFDSER
+394 SKKINVFDTER

-431 ETLDSVYADQQEFA
+431 ETLDSIYADQQEIA

-450 FTEAVEVGQEVKNA
+450 FTAAVEVGQEVKNA

-499 HEINAGISTADYS
+499 HEINAGITTADYS
-512 HRILKELQGVSPDV
+512 HRILKELQGVSPDF

-541 LDQADIEGTAVLTH
+541 LDQADKEDTAVLTH

-565 ERLIITHVDTN
+565 ERLIITHVDTD

-618 ETRISLFNN
+618 ETRITLFNN

-681 QDTQQALITE
+681 QDTQQAFITE

-697 IREFESGIISDIT
+697 IREFEGGLISDIT
-710 PADKEVI
+710 PANKEII

-726 VDAARESERY
+726 VDAARESEQY

-761 DRGHELESVAEE
+761 DRECQLESVTEE
-773 YEQFERMPE
+773 YERFERIPE

-787 EDNERFKMARVLDTE
+787 EDNELFKMERVLDTE
-802 KPDELL
+802 KPDELI
-808 VIEKENND
+808 VIEKENDD

>member
-19 SHVVVA
+19 SHVVVV
-25 GSGPDRNEKV
+25 GSGPNQNEKV

-44 TENKNDVDY
+44 TENKNDVEY
-53 PICIAPYARYKA
+53 PVCIAPYARYKA
-65 VEGDNAGVTATKV
+65 VKEDNAGITATKV
-78 RAKGI
+78 RTKGI

-100 ISNTIDFDLNRN
+100 ISNTTDSDLNRN
-112 INAVNIEMQHSQRM
+112 INMANIEMQHSQRI
-126 DSLSVQLISAKESPQ
+126 DRISVQLISAEASQQ

-153 VESTKPSE
+153 VESEKPNE
-161 IEAMVHASDETNLIT
+161 IEAMVHASDETSLIT
-176 NEYEAAPIIQQDL
+176 NEYEAAPIIKHDL

-213 VYGECFYNDLMA
+213 VYGEGFYNDLMA

-237 HNKTS
+237 HNETS
-242 DIVTRELK
+242 EIVTRELK

-263 NILPVSIAE
+263 NILPVFIAE
-272 NETGDIQQKEILL
+272 NETGDIQQKEMLL
-285 HAPVQFEVGTK
+285 HALAQFEFGTK

-309 FNGMGIPVYLP
+309 FNSMGIPVYLP

-330 DIETSIATQYESNRL
+330 DIETSIAKQYELNRV
-345 EEIESV
+345 EEIENV
-351 NLLPYE
+351 DLLPYE
-357 NIESAYLI
+357 DIESAYLI
-365 RDIDVEQIN
+365 REIDVAQIN
-374 LDYSIRT
+374 LNHSIRA
-381 KELAADVIANNEV
+381 KELAADVIASNDV
-394 SKKINVFDSER
+394 SKKINIFDSER

-419 NVDTTHAFERIV
+419 NVDTTHTFERIV

-450 FTEAVEVGQEVKNA
+450 FTAAIEVGQEVKNA

-473 SGTDDANKSQNI
+473 SETDDANKSQNI
-485 FEIQTIVAEEAERL
+485 FEVQKIVGEEAERL
-499 HEINAGISTADYS
+499 HEVNADITDADYS

-541 LDQADIEGTAVLTH
+541 LEQADKEDTAVLTH

-565 ERLIITHVDTN
+565 ERLIITDVNTD

-581 TEKEFQANIEEFDLF
+581 TEKELQATIEEFDLF

-618 ETRISLFNN
+618 ETRIALLND

-637 KLDQTIESEKAIK
+637 QLNQTIESEKAMK

-660 ASDIVPVILDT
+660 ASDTVPVFLDA
-671 EHISLDISYK
+671 EHITLDISYK
-681 QDTQQALITE
+681 QDSQQALITE
-691 QEAFTG
+691 QEAFNG
-697 IREFESGIISDIT
+697 IREFEGGIISDIT

-717 TRDTNVIET
+717 TTDTNVIET
-726 VDAARESERY
+726 VHAARESERY

-754 TNEVDTF
+754 TNEVDTL
-761 DRGHELESVAEE
+761 DRKRELEIVTEE
-773 YEQFERMPE
+773 YERFERTPE

-787 EDNERFKMARVLDTE
+787 EDNELFKMERVLDTE
-802 KPDELL
+802 KPDELI
-808 VIEKENND
+808 VIEKENDD

>member
-19 SHVVVA
+19 SHVVVV
-25 GSGPDRNEKV
+25 GSGPNQNEKV

-53 PICIAPYARYKA
+53 PVCIAPYARYKA
-65 VEGDNAGVTATKV
+65 VKEDNTGVTATKV

-100 ISNTIDFDLNRN
+100 ISNTTDIDLNRN
-112 INAVNIEMQHSQRM
+112 INVANIEMQHSQRM
-126 DSLSVQLISAKESPQ
+126 DSISVQLISAEASQQ

-153 VESTKPSE
+153 VESEKPNE
-161 IEAMVHASDETNLIT
+161 IEAMVHASDETDLIT

-213 VYGECFYNDLMA
+213 VYGEGFYNDLMA

-237 HNKTS
+237 HNETS
-242 DIVTRELK
+242 EIVTRELK

-263 NILPVSIAE
+263 NLLPVSIVE

-285 HAPVQFEVGTK
+285 HAPAQFEFGAK

-330 DIETSIATQYESNRL
+330 DIETSIAAQYESNRL

-374 LDYSIRT
+374 LDQTIRA
-381 KELAADVIANNEV
+381 KELAADVIVNNEV
-394 SKKINVFDSER
+394 NKKINVFDTER

-411 TRTKEQYA
+411 TRTKAQYA

-450 FTEAVEVGQEVKNA
+450 FTAAIEVGQEVKNA

-473 SGTDDANKSQNI
+473 SETDDANKSQNI
-485 FEIQTIVAEEAERL
+485 FEVQKIVGEEAERL
-499 HEINAGISTADYS
+499 HEVNADITDADYS

-526 TFAEVKNELQATVVE
+526 TFAKVKNELQATVVE
-541 LDQADIEGTAVLTH
+541 LEQADKEDTAVLTH

-565 ERLIITHVDTN
+565 ERLIITDVNTD

-581 TEKEFQANIEEFDLF
+581 TEKELQATIEEFNLF

-618 ETRISLFNN
+618 ETRIALLND

-650 EHTTA
+650 EYTTV

-660 ASDIVPVILDT
+660 ASDTVPVILDA

-681 QDTQQALITE
+681 QDTQQALTTE

-697 IREFESGIISDIT
+697 IREFEGGIISDIT

-726 VDAARESERY
+726 ADAARESERY

-761 DRGHELESVAEE
+761 DRECELESVTEE
-773 YEQFERMPE
+773 YERFERIPE

-787 EDNERFKMARVLDTE
+787 EDNELFKMERVLDTE
-802 KPDELL
+802 KPDELII
-808 VIEKENND
+808 IEKENDD

>member
-19 SHVVVA
+19 SHVVVV
-25 GSGPDRNEKV
+25 GSGPNQNEKV

-53 PICIAPYARYKA
+53 PVCIAPYARYKA
-65 VEGDNAGVTATKV
+65 VKEDNVGVTATKV
-78 RAKGI
+78 IAKGI

-100 ISNTIDFDLNRN
+100 ISNTTDSDINRN
-112 INAVNIEMQHSQRM
+112 INVANIEMQHSQRM
-126 DSLSVQLISAKESPQ
+126 DRISVQLISAEESPQ
-141 HRRIF
+141 HRQIF

-153 VESTKPSE
+153 VESEKPSE

-176 NEYEAAPIIQQDL
+176 NEYEAAPIIKQDL

-213 VYGECFYNDLMA
+213 VYGEGFYNDLMA
-225 DRVTTDYEAVSM
+225 DRVTTSYEAVSM
-237 HNKTS
+237 HNETS
-242 DIVTRELK
+242 EIVTRELK

-256 TLSTAVP
+256 TLSNAVP

-272 NETGDIQQKEILL
+272 NETGDIQKKEILL
-285 HAPVQFEVGTK
+285 HAPAQFEFGTK

-309 FNGMGIPVYLP
+309 FNGMGILVYLP

-330 DIETSIATQYESNRL
+330 DIETSIAKQYELSRV
-345 EEIESV
+345 EEIENV
-351 NLLPYE
+351 DLLPYE
-357 NIESAYLI
+357 DIESAYLI
-365 RDIDVEQIN
+365 REIDVTQIN
-374 LDYSIRT
+374 LDHSIRT
-381 KELAADVIANNEV
+381 KEHVADVIASNEV
-394 SKKINVFDSER
+394 SKKINVFVSER

-419 NVDTTHAFERIV
+419 NVDTTHTFERIV

-450 FTEAVEVGQEVKNA
+450 FTAAVEVGKEVENT

-473 SGTDDANKSQNI
+473 SETDDANKSQNI
-485 FEIQTIVAEEAERL
+485 FEIQTFVTEEAERL
-499 HEINAGISTADYS
+499 HEINASIADADYS
-512 HRILKELQGVSPDV
+512 HRIFKELQGVSPDV

-541 LDQADIEGTAVLTH
+541 LEQADKEDTAVLTH

-565 ERLIITHVDTN
+565 ERLIITHVDTD

-581 TEKEFQANIEEFDLF
+581 TEKEFQATIEEFDLF

-618 ETRISLFNN
+618 ETRISLLNN

-637 KLDQTIESEKAIK
+637 KLDQTIESEKAMK
-650 EHTTA
+650 EHTTT

-660 ASDIVPVILDT
+660 ASDIVPVTLDA
-671 EHISLDISYK
+671 EHITLDISYK
-681 QDTQQALITE
+681 QDSQQALITD

-697 IREFESGIISDIT
+697 IREFEGGIISDIT

-726 VDAARESERY
+726 VDAERESEQY
-736 AIVSEQELLERQ
+736 AIVSEHELLERQ
-748 AIVDAV
+748 TSIEAT

-761 DRGHELESVAEE
+761 VRERELESITEE
-773 YEQFERMPE
+773 YERFERIPE

-787 EDNERFKMARVLDTE
+787 EDNELFKMERVLDTE
-802 KPDELL
+802 KPDELII
-808 VIEKENND
+808 IEKENDD

>member
-19 SHVVVA
+19 SHVVVV

-65 VEGDNAGVTATKV
+65 VKEDNTGVTATKV

-112 INAVNIEMQHSQRM
+112 INAANIEMQHSQRM

-176 NEYEAAPIIQQDL
+176 NEYETAPIIQQDL

-213 VYGECFYNDLMA
+213 VYGECFYNDPMA

-237 HNKTS
+237 HNETS

-374 LDYSIRT
+374 LDHSIRT
-381 KELAADVIANNEV
+381 KELAADVIASNEV
-394 SKKINVFDSER
+394 SKKINVFDTER

-411 TRTKEQYA
+411 TRTKAQYA
-419 NVDTTHAFERIV
+419 NVDTTHAFERMV
-431 ETLDSVYADQQEFA
+431 ETLYSVYADQQEFA

-450 FTEAVEVGQEVKNA
+450 FTADVEIGQEVKNA
-464 SRVLSVKDI
+464 SRVLAVKDI
-473 SGTDDANKSQNI
+473 SVTDDANKSQNI
-485 FEIQTIVAEEAERL
+485 FVIQTIVAEEAERL
-499 HEINAGISTADYS
+499 HEINAGITDADYS
-512 HRILKELQGVSPDV
+512 HRILKELQGVSPDI

-541 LDQADIEGTAVLTH
+541 LDQADKEDSAILTH

-565 ERLIITHVDTN
+565 ERLIITHVDTD

-581 TEKEFQANIEEFDLF
+581 TEKGFQANIEEFDLF

-618 ETRISLFNN
+618 ETRIILLNN
-627 SSKSLNVMQM
+627 SSKSLNLMQM

-660 ASDIVPVILDT
+660 ASDIVPIILDA

-697 IREFESGIISDIT
+697 IREFEGGIISDIT

-717 TRDTNVIET
+717 TTDTNVIEA
-726 VDAARESERY
+726 VHAARESEQY

-748 AIVDAV
+748 ASVDAA

-761 DRGHELESVAEE
+761 DRERELEIVTEE
-773 YEQFERMPE
+773 YERFERTPE

-787 EDNERFKMARVLDTE
+787 EDNELFKMERVLDTE
-802 KPDELL
+802 KPDELII
-808 VIEKENND
+808 IEKENDD

>member
-19 SHVVVA
+19 SHVVVV
-25 GSGPDRNEKV
+25 GSGPDQNEKV

-65 VEGDNAGVTATKV
+65 VKEDNAGITATKV

-100 ISNTIDFDLNRN
+100 ISNATDSDLNRN
-112 INAVNIEMQHSQRM
+112 INVANIEMQHSQRM
-126 DSLSVQLISAKESPQ
+126 DSISVQLISAEESTQ

-153 VESTKPSE
+153 VESEKPSE
-161 IEAMVHASDETNLIT
+161 IEAIVHASDETNLIT
-176 NEYEAAPIIQQDL
+176 NEYEAAPIIKQDL

-213 VYGECFYNDLMA
+213 VYGEGFYNELMA

-237 HNKTS
+237 HNETGE
-242 DIVTRELK
+242 IVTRELQ

-285 HAPVQFEVGTK
+285 HAPVQFEFGTK

-320 DYDLFARMQR
+320 DYDLFAHMQR
-330 DIETSIATQYESNRL
+330 DIETSIAKPYELNRV
-345 EEIESV
+345 EEIENV
-351 NLLPYE
+351 DLLPYE
-357 NIESAYLI
+357 DIESAYLI
-365 RDIDVEQIN
+365 RGIDVAQIN
-374 LDYSIRT
+374 LDHSIRA
-381 KELAADVIANNEV
+381 KELAADLIASNEV
-394 SKKINVFDSER
+394 SKKINVFVSER
-405 NESASF
+405 NESTSF

-419 NVDTTHAFERIV
+419 NVDTTHTFERIV

-450 FTEAVEVGQEVKNA
+450 FTAAVEVGQEVKNA

-473 SGTDDANKSQNI
+473 SGTDDANISKNI
-485 FEIQTIVAEEAERL
+485 FEIHTIVEEEAERL
-499 HEINAGISTADYS
+499 HEINAGITDADYS
-512 HRILKELQGVSPDV
+512 HRILKELQAVSPDV

-541 LDQADIEGTAVLTH
+541 LDQADKEDTAVLTH
-555 VDEISSFGLK
+555 VDAISSFGLK
-565 ERLIITHVDTN
+565 ERVLITDVNTD

-618 ETRISLFNN
+618 ETRIALFND

-637 KLDQTIESEKAIK
+637 KLDKTIESEKVMK

-660 ASDIVPVILDT
+660 ASDIVPVILDA
-671 EHISLDISYK
+671 EHITLDISYK
-681 QDTQQALITE
+681 QDSQQALITE
-691 QEAFTG
+691 QEAFNG
-697 IREFESGIISDIT
+697 IREFEGGIISDIT

-736 AIVSEQELLERQ
+736 AIVSENELLERQ
-748 AIVDAV
+748 TSIEAA
-754 TNEVDTF
+754 TNEADTF
-761 DRGHELESVAEE
+761 YREHALESVTEK
-773 YEQFERMPE
+773 YERFERTPE

-787 EDNERFKMARVLDTE
+787 EDNELFKMERVLDTE
-802 KPDELL
+802 KPDELI
-808 VIEKENND
+808 VIEKENDD

>member
-19 SHVVVA
+19 SHVVVV
-25 GSGPDRNEKV
+25 GSGPDKNEKV

-65 VEGDNAGVTATKV
+65 VKEDNAGVTATKV

-100 ISNTIDFDLNRN
+100 ISNTTDFDLNRN
-112 INAVNIEMQHSQRM
+112 INVANIEMQHSQRM
-126 DSLSVQLISAKESPQ
+126 DSISVQLISAEESTQ

-153 VESTKPSE
+153 VESEKPSE
-161 IEAMVHASDETNLIT
+161 IEAMVRASDVTNLIT
-176 NEYEAAPIIQQDL
+176 NEYEVAPIIQQDL

-213 VYGECFYNDLMA
+213 VYGEGFYNDLMA
-225 DRVTTDYEAVSM
+225 DRVTTDYEAVSL
-237 HNKTS
+237 HNETS
-242 DIVTRELK
+242 EIVTRELK

-285 HAPVQFEVGTK
+285 HAPAQFESGTK

-330 DIETSIATQYESNRL
+330 DIETSITTQYESNRL
-345 EEIESV
+345 EEIENV

-365 RDIDVEQIN
+365 RNIDVEQIN
-374 LDYSIRT
+374 LDHSIRT
-381 KELAADVIANNEV
+381 KEHAADVITNDEV
-394 SKKINVFDSER
+394 NKKMNVFDSER

-419 NVDTTHAFERIV
+419 SIDATHTFERIV
-431 ETLDSVYADQQEFA
+431 ETLDSVYADRQEFA

-450 FTEAVEVGQEVKNA
+450 FTAAIESGQEGKNA
-464 SRVLSVKDI
+464 SQVLSVKDI
-473 SGTDDANKSQNI
+473 FGTDDANKSQNI
-485 FEIQTIVAEEAERL
+485 FVIQTVVTEKAERL
-499 HEINAGISTADYS
+499 HEVNAGIAEADYS
-512 HRILKELQGVSPDV
+512 HRIVKELQGVSPDV
-526 TFAEVKNELQATVVE
+526 TFAEVKNELQANIAE
-541 LDQADIEGTAVLTH
+541 LDHADKEGTAVLAH
-555 VDEISSFGLK
+555 VDEISSSGLK
-565 ERLIITHVDTN
+565 ERVIITDVNTDA
-576 EVANK
+576 VANK
-581 TEKEFQANIEEFDLF
+581 TEKELQAIIEEFDLF

-618 ETRISLFNN
+618 ETRIDLLND
-627 SSKSLNVMQM
+627 SSKTFNVMQM
-637 KLDQTIESEKAIK
+637 KLDQTIESEKAMK

-660 ASDIVPVILDT
+660 ASDIVPVTLDA
-671 EHISLDISYK
+671 EHIILDISYK
-681 QDTQQALITE
+681 QTTQQALITE

-697 IREFESGIISDIT
+697 IREFEGGIISDIT

-717 TRDTNVIET
+717 THDTDVIET
-726 VDAARESERY
+726 VNVARESEQY
-736 AIVSEQELLERQ
+736 AVVSEQELLERQ
-748 AIVDAV
+748 AIADVV

-761 DRGHELESVAEE
+761 DREHELESVTEK
-773 YEQFERMPE
+773 YERFERTPE
-782 RESVL
+782 RELVL
-787 EDNERFKMARVLDTE
+787 EDNELFKMERVLDTE
-802 KPDELL
+802 KPDELI
-808 VIEKENND
+808 VIEKENDD

-827 WWTNSNWKKTR
+827 WWTNSNWRKTR

>member
-19 SHVVVA
+19 SHVVVV

-35 YSFSITPAN
+35 YSFSITPVN

-65 VEGDNAGVTATKV
+65 AKEDNAGVTATKV

-100 ISNTIDFDLNRN
+100 ISNTTDFDLNRN
-112 INAVNIEMQHSQRM
+112 INVANIEMQHSQRM
-126 DSLSVQLISAKESPQ
+126 DSISVQLISAEESTQ

-153 VESTKPSE
+153 VESEKPSE
-161 IEAMVHASDETNLIT
+161 IEAMVHASDVTNLIT
-176 NEYEAAPIIQQDL
+176 NEYEVTPIIKQDL

-213 VYGECFYNDLMA
+213 VYGEGFYNDLMA

-237 HNKTS
+237 HNETS
-242 DIVTRELK
+242 DIVIRELK

-263 NILPVSIAE
+263 NIYPVSIVE

-285 HAPVQFEVGTK
+285 HAPVQFEFGTK

-330 DIETSIATQYESNRL
+330 DIETSIATQYESDRL

-381 KELAADVIANNEV
+381 KELAADVIASNEV
-394 SKKINVFDSER
+394 SKKINVFETER
-405 NESASF
+405 NEAASF

-431 ETLDSVYADQQEFA
+431 ETLDSIYADQQEIA

-450 FTEAVEVGQEVKNA
+450 FTAAVEVGQEVKNA

-499 HEINAGISTADYS
+499 HEINAGITTADYS
-512 HRILKELQGVSPDV
+512 HRILKELQGVSPDF

-541 LDQADIEGTAVLTH
+541 LDQADIEDTAVLTH

-618 ETRISLFNN
+618 ETRITLFNN

-660 ASDIVPVILDT
+660 ASDIVPITLDA

-697 IREFESGIISDIT
+697 IREFEGGLISDIT

-726 VDAARESERY
+726 VDAARESEQY

-761 DRGHELESVAEE
+761 DRECQLESVTEE
-773 YEQFERMPE
+773 YEQFERIPE

-787 EDNERFKMARVLDTE
+787 EDNELFKMERVLDTE
-802 KPDELL
+802 KPDELII
-808 VIEKENND
+808 IEKENDD

>member
-19 SHVVVA
+19 SHVVVV
-25 GSGPDRNEKV
+25 GSGPDQNEKV

-53 PICIAPYARYKA
+53 PICIALYARYKA
-65 VEGDNAGVTATKV
+65 VKEDNAGVTATKV

-83 LTDVVENALRQI
+83 LTDAVENALRQI

-100 ISNTIDFDLNRN
+100 ILNATDSDLNRN
-112 INAVNIEMQHSQRM
+112 INVANIEMQHSQRM
-126 DSLSVQLISAKESPQ
+126 DSISVQLISAEASQQ

-153 VESTKPSE
+153 VESEKPNE
-161 IEAMVHASDETNLIT
+161 IEAMVHASDETDLIT
-176 NEYEAAPIIQQDL
+176 NEYEVAPIIQQDL
-189 LKGKLREFAAGV
+189 LQGKLREFAAGV

-213 VYGECFYNDLMA
+213 VYGEGFYNELMA

-237 HNKTS
+237 HNETS
-242 DIVTRELK
+242 EIVTRELK

-285 HAPVQFEVGTK
+285 HALAQFEFGTK
-296 EREVKGIIEEFDL
+296 EREVKGIIDEFDL

-330 DIETSIATQYESNRL
+330 DIETSIAKQYELNRV
-345 EEIESV
+345 EEIENV
-351 NLLPYE
+351 DLLPYE
-357 NIESAYLI
+357 DIESAYLI
-365 RDIDVEQIN
+365 RDIDVAQIN
-374 LDYSIRT
+374 LNHSIRA
-381 KELAADVIANNEV
+381 KELAADVIASNDV
-394 SKKINVFDSER
+394 SKKINIFDSER

-419 NVDTTHAFERIV
+419 NVDTTHTFERIV

-450 FTEAVEVGQEVKNA
+450 FAAAIEVGQEIENT
-464 SRVLSVKDI
+464 SRILSVKDI
-473 SGTDDANKSQNI
+473 SETDDANKSQNI
-485 FEIQTIVAEEAERL
+485 FEIQTIVTEEAERL
-499 HEINAGISTADYS
+499 HEINAGITDADYS
-512 HRILKELQGVSPDV
+512 HRIFKELQGVSPDV
-526 TFAEVKNELQATVVE
+526 TFAEVKNELQVTVFE
-541 LDQADIEGTAVLTH
+541 LEQADKEDTAVLTH

-565 ERLIITHVDTN
+565 EHVLITDVNTD

-581 TEKEFQANIEEFDLF
+581 TEKAFQANIEEFDLF

-618 ETRISLFNN
+618 ETRIALLND

-637 KLDQTIESEKAIK
+637 QLNQTIESEKAMK

-660 ASDIVPVILDT
+660 ASDTVAVFLDA
-671 EHISLDISYK
+671 EHITLDISYK
-681 QDTQQALITE
+681 QDSQQALITE
-691 QEAFTG
+691 QEAFNG
-697 IREFESGIISDIT
+697 IREFEGGIISDIT

-717 TRDTNVIET
+717 TTDTNVIET
-726 VDAARESERY
+726 VHAARESERY
-736 AIVSEQELLERQ
+736 AIVSEHELVERQ
-748 AIVDAV
+748 TSIEAV
-754 TNEVDTF
+754 TNEADTF
-761 DRGHELESVAEE
+761 YREHELESVTEK
-773 YEQFERMPE
+773 YEWFERTPE

-787 EDNERFKMARVLDTE
+787 EDNELFKMERALDTE
-802 KPDELL
+802 KPDELI
-808 VIEKENND
+808 VIEKENDD

>member
-19 SHVVVA
+19 SHVVVV
-25 GSGPDRNEKV
+25 GSGPNRNEKV

-53 PICIAPYARYKA
+53 PVCIAPYARYKA
-65 VEGDNAGVTATKV
+65 VKEDNAGVTATKV

-100 ISNTIDFDLNRN
+100 ISNTTDFELNRN
-112 INAVNIEMQHSQRM
+112 INVANIEMQYSQRI
-126 DSLSVQLISAKESPQ
+126 DSVSVQLISAEESIQ
-141 HRRIF
+141 HGRIF

-153 VESTKPSE
+153 VESERPNE
-161 IEAMVHASDETNLIT
+161 IEAMVHVSDETNLIT

-189 LKGKLREFAAGV
+189 LKETLREFAAGV

-213 VYGECFYNDLMA
+213 VYGEGFYNDLMA
-225 DRVTTDYEAVSM
+225 DRVTKDYEAVSM
-237 HNKTS
+237 HNEAS
-242 DIVTRELK
+242 DIVTRELQ
-250 ATHAEV
+250 ATHVEV

-263 NILPVSIAE
+263 NMFPVSIAE
-272 NETGDIQQKEILL
+272 NETGDIQRKDILL
-285 HAPVQFEVGTK
+285 HAPTQFEIGTK

-330 DIETSIATQYESNRL
+330 DIETSITTQYESNRL
-345 EEIESV
+345 EEIENV

-365 RDIDVEQIN
+365 RDIDVKQMN

-381 KELAADVIANNEV
+381 KEHAADVITNDEV
-394 SKKINVFDSER
+394 NKKMNVFDSER

-419 NVDTTHAFERIV
+419 NIDATHTFERIV
-431 ETLDSVYADQQEFA
+431 KTLDSVYADRQEFA

-450 FTEAVEVGQEVKNA
+450 FTAAIESGQEGKNA

-473 SGTDDANKSQNI
+473 FVTDDANKSQNI
-485 FEIQTIVAEEAERL
+485 FVIQTVVTEEAERL
-499 HEINAGISTADYS
+499 HEVNAGIAEADYS
-512 HRILKELQGVSPDV
+512 HRIVKELQGVLPDV

-541 LDQADIEGTAVLTH
+541 LDHADKEDTAVLSH
-555 VDEISSFGLK
+555 VDEISSSGLK
-565 ERLIITHVDTN
+565 ERVIITDVNTDA
-576 EVANK
+576 VANK
-581 TEKEFQANIEEFDLF
+581 TEKELQATIEEFDLF

-618 ETRISLFNN
+618 ETRITLFNN

-660 ASDIVPVILDT
+660 ASDIVPYTLDA
-671 EHISLDISYK
+671 EHITLDISYK
-681 QDTQQALITE
+681 QTTQEALITE

-697 IREFESGIISDIT
+697 IREFEGGIISDIT

-717 TRDTNVIET
+717 TTDTNVIET
-726 VDAARESERY
+726 VDAARESEQY
-736 AIVSEQELLERQ
+736 AILSEHELLERQ
-748 AIVDAV
+748 ASVEAA
-754 TNEVDTF
+754 TNELDTF
-761 DRGHELESVAEE
+761 DRNHELESVTEE
-773 YEQFERMPE
+773 YERFERIPE
-782 RESVL
+782 RKSVL
-787 EDNERFKMARVLDTE
+787 EDNELFKMERVLDTE
-802 KPDELL
+802 KPDELI
-808 VIEKENND
+808 VIKKENDD

>member
-19 SHVVVA
+19 SHVVVV
-25 GSGPDRNEKV
+25 GSGPDQNEKV

-65 VEGDNAGVTATKV
+65 VKEDNTGITATKV

-100 ISNTIDFDLNRN
+100 ISNTTDFDLNRN
-112 INAVNIEMQHSQRM
+112 INVANIEMQHSQRM
-126 DSLSVQLISAKESPQ
+126 DRISVQLISGEESSQ

-153 VESTKPSE
+153 VESEKPNE

-176 NEYEAAPIIQQDL
+176 NEYEAAPIIKQDL

-207 VNVARI
+207 VNAARI
-213 VYGECFYNDLMA
+213 VYGEGFYNELMA

-237 HNKTS
+237 HNETS
-242 DIVTRELK
+242 EIVTRELK

-272 NETGDIQQKEILL
+272 NETGDIQQKEMLL
-285 HAPVQFEVGTK
+285 HAPAQFEFGTK
-296 EREVKGIIEEFDL
+296 EREVKGLIEEFDL

-330 DIETSIATQYESNRL
+330 DIETSIAKQYELNRV
-345 EEIESV
+345 EEIENV
-351 NLLPYE
+351 DLLPYE
-357 NIESAYLI
+357 DIESAYLI
-365 RDIDVEQIN
+365 REIDVEQIN
-374 LDYSIRT
+374 LDQSIRT
-381 KELAADVIANNEV
+381 KELAADVIASNEV

-405 NESASF
+405 NESTSF
-411 TRTKEQYA
+411 TRTKVQYA
-419 NVDTTHAFERIV
+419 NVDTTHEFERIA
-431 ETLDSVYADQQEFA
+431 ETLNSVYADQQEFA

-450 FTEAVEVGQEVKNA
+450 FTAAIEVGQEVKNA

-526 TFAEVKNELQATVVE
+526 TFAEVKNELKATVVE
-541 LDQADIEGTAVLTH
+541 LDQADKEDTAVLTH
-555 VDEISSFGLK
+555 VDAISSFGLK
-565 ERLIITHVDTN
+565 ERVLITDVNTD

-581 TEKEFQANIEEFDLF
+581 TEKEFQANIEDFDLF

-618 ETRISLFNN
+618 ETRIALLND
-627 SSKSLNVMQM
+627 SSKLLNVMQM
-637 KLDQTIESEKAIK
+637 NLDQTIESEKAMK

-655 VIEEV
+655 VIEAV
-660 ASDIVPVILDT
+660 ASDIVPIILDA

-697 IREFESGIISDIT
+697 IREFEGGIISDIT

-717 TRDTNVIET
+717 TTDTKVIET
-726 VDAARESERY
+726 VHAARESERY

-748 AIVDAV
+748 AIADAV

-761 DRGHELESVAEE
+761 DREHELESVTEE
-773 YEQFERMPE
+773 YERFERIPE

-787 EDNERFKMARVLDTE
+787 EDNELFKMERVLDTE
-802 KPDELL
+802 KPDELI
-808 VIEKENND
+808 VIEKENDD

>member
-19 SHVVVA
+19 SHVVVV
-25 GSGPDRNEKV
+25 GSGPNQNEKV

-53 PICIAPYARYKA
+53 PVCIAPYARYKA
-65 VEGDNAGVTATKV
+65 VKEDNAGITATKV
-78 RAKGI
+78 RAKGL
-83 LTDVVENALRQI
+83 LTDVVENALRLI

-100 ISNTIDFDLNRN
+100 ISNATDTDLNRN
-112 INAVNIEMQHSQRM
+112 INVANIEMQHSQRM
-126 DSLSVQLISAKESPQ
+126 DSISVQLISAEESTQ

-153 VESTKPSE
+153 VESEKPSE
-161 IEAMVHASDETNLIT
+161 IEAMVHASDVTNLIT
-176 NEYEAAPIIQQDL
+176 NEYEVAPIIQQDL

-213 VYGECFYNDLMA
+213 VYGEGFYNDLMA

-237 HNKTS
+237 HNEMS
-242 DIVTRELK
+242 EIVTRELT

-272 NETGDIQQKEILL
+272 NATGDIQKKEILL
-285 HAPVQFEVGTK
+285 HAPAQFEFGTK
-296 EREVKGIIEEFDL
+296 EREVEGIIEEFDL

-330 DIETSIATQYESNRL
+330 DIETSIAKQYELNRV
-345 EEIESV
+345 EEIENV
-351 NLLPYE
+351 DLLPYE
-357 NIESAYLI
+357 DIESAYLI
-365 RDIDVEQIN
+365 RDIDVAQIN
-374 LDYSIRT
+374 LDHSIRK
-381 KELAADVIANNEV
+381 KELAADVIASNDV
-394 SKKINVFDSER
+394 SKKINIFDSER

-419 NVDTTHAFERIV
+419 NVDTTHTFERIV

-445 NKENV
+445 NKQNV
-450 FTEAVEVGQEVKNA
+450 FTAAIEVGQEVENT
-464 SRVLSVKDI
+464 SRILAVKDT
-473 SGTDDANKSQNI
+473 SETDDANKSQNI
-485 FEIQTIVAEEAERL
+485 FEIQTIVTEEAERL
-499 HEINAGISTADYS
+499 HEINAGMTHADYS
-512 HRILKELQGVSPDV
+512 HRIFKELQGISPEV

-541 LDQADIEGTAVLTH
+541 LEQADKEDIAVLTH
-555 VDEISSFGLK
+555 VDEISLLGLK
-565 ERLIITHVDTN
+565 ERVLITDVNTD

-581 TEKEFQANIEEFDLF
+581 IEKEFQANIEEFDLF

-618 ETRISLFNN
+618 ETRIALLND

-637 KLDQTIESEKAIK
+637 KLDQTIESEKAMK
-650 EHTTA
+650 EHTTT

-660 ASDIVPVILDT
+660 ASDIVPVTLDA
-671 EHISLDISYK
+671 EHITLDISYK
-681 QDTQQALITE
+681 QDSQQALITE

-697 IREFESGIISDIT
+697 IREFEGGIISDTT

-717 TRDTNVIET
+717 TTDTNVIET

-736 AIVSEQELLERQ
+736 AIVSEQELLERK
-748 AIVDAV
+748 ASVEAV

-761 DRGHELESVAEE
+761 DRECELESVTEE
-773 YEQFERMPE
+773 CERFERIPE

-787 EDNERFKMARVLDTE
+787 EENELFKMERVLDTG
-802 KPDELL
+802 KPDELII
-808 VIEKENND
+808 IEKENDD

>member
-19 SHVVVA
+19 SHVVVV
-25 GSGPDRNEKV
+25 GSGPNQNEKV

-53 PICIAPYARYKA
+53 PVCIAPYARYKA
-65 VEGDNAGVTATKV
+65 VKEDNAGITATKV
-78 RAKGI
+78 RAKGL
-83 LTDVVENALRQI
+83 LTDVVENALRLI

-100 ISNTIDFDLNRN
+100 ISNATDTDLNRN
-112 INAVNIEMQHSQRM
+112 INVANIEMQHSQRM
-126 DSLSVQLISAKESPQ
+126 DSISVQLISAEESTQ

-153 VESTKPSE
+153 VESEKPSE
-161 IEAMVHASDETNLIT
+161 IEAMVHASDVTNLIT
-176 NEYEAAPIIQQDL
+176 NEYEVAPIIQQDL

-213 VYGECFYNDLMA
+213 VYGEGFYNDLMA

-237 HNKTS
+237 HNEMS
-242 DIVTRELK
+242 EIVTRELT

-272 NETGDIQQKEILL
+272 NATGDIQKKEILL
-285 HAPVQFEVGTK
+285 HAPAQFEFGTK
-296 EREVKGIIEEFDL
+296 EREVEGIIEEFDL

-330 DIETSIATQYESNRL
+330 DIETSIAKQYELNRV
-345 EEIESV
+345 EEIENV
-351 NLLPYE
+351 DLLPYE
-357 NIESAYLI
+357 DIESAYLI
-365 RDIDVEQIN
+365 RDIDVAQIN
-374 LDYSIRT
+374 LDHSIRK
-381 KELAADVIANNEV
+381 KELAADVIASNEV

-405 NESASF
+405 NESTSF
-411 TRTKEQYA
+411 TRTKVQYA
-419 NVDTTHAFERIV
+419 NVDTTHEFERIA
-431 ETLDSVYADQQEFA
+431 ETLNSVYADQQEFA

-450 FTEAVEVGQEVKNA
+450 FTAAIEVGQEVKNA

-473 SGTDDANKSQNI
+473 FGTDDANKSQNI

-499 HEINAGISTADYS
+499 HEINAGITDADYS
-512 HRILKELQGVSPDV
+512 HRILKELQGASPDV

-541 LDQADIEGTAVLTH
+541 LDQVDKEDTAVLTH
-555 VDEISSFGLK
+555 VDKISSFGLK
-565 ERLIITHVDTN
+565 ERVLITDVNTD

-581 TEKEFQANIEEFDLF
+581 TEKELQATIEEFDLF

-618 ETRISLFNN
+618 ETRIALFND

-637 KLDQTIESEKAIK
+637 KLDKTIESEKAMK

-660 ASDIVPVILDT
+660 ASDTVPFILDA
-671 EHISLDISYK
+671 EHITLDISYK
-681 QDTQQALITE
+681 QASQQALITE

-697 IREFESGIISDIT
+697 IREFEGGIISDTT

-761 DRGHELESVAEE
+761 DREHELEIVTEE
-773 YEQFERMPE
+773 YERFERTPE
-782 RESVL
+782 RESTL
-787 EDNERFKMARVLDTE
+787 EDNERFKMERVLDTE
-802 KPDELL
+802 KPDELI
-808 VIEKENND
+808 VIEKENDN

>member
-19 SHVVVA
+19 SHVVVV
-25 GSGPDRNEKV
+25 GSGPDQNEKV

-65 VEGDNAGVTATKV
+65 VKEDIAGVTATKV

-83 LTDVVENALRQI
+83 LTDAVENALRQI

-100 ISNTIDFDLNRN
+100 ISNATDSDLNRN
-112 INAVNIEMQHSQRM
+112 INVANIEMQHSQRM
-126 DSLSVQLISAKESPQ
+126 DRISVQLISGEESSQ

-153 VESTKPSE
+153 VESEKPNE
-161 IEAMVHASDETNLIT
+161 IEVMVHASDETNLIT
-176 NEYEAAPIIQQDL
+176 NEYEAAPIIKQDL

-213 VYGECFYNDLMA
+213 VYGEGFYNELMA

-237 HNKTS
+237 HNETS
-242 DIVTRELK
+242 EIVTRELK

-285 HAPVQFEVGTK
+285 HALAQFEFGTK

-330 DIETSIATQYESNRL
+330 DIETSIAKQYELNRV
-345 EEIESV
+345 EEIENV
-351 NLLPYE
+351 YLLPYE
-357 NIESAYLI
+357 DIESAYLI
-365 RDIDVEQIN
+365 RDIDVAQIN
-374 LDYSIRT
+374 LNHSIRA
-381 KELAADVIANNEV
+381 KELAADVIASNDV
-394 SKKINVFDSER
+394 SKKINIFDSER

-419 NVDTTHAFERIV
+419 NVDTTHTFERIV

-450 FTEAVEVGQEVKNA
+450 FAAAIEVGQEIENT
-464 SRVLSVKDI
+464 SRILSVKDI
-473 SGTDDANKSQNI
+473 SETDDANKSQNI
-485 FEIQTIVAEEAERL
+485 FEIQTIVTEEAERL
-499 HEINAGISTADYS
+499 HEINAGITDADYS
-512 HRILKELQGVSPDV
+512 HRIFKELQGVSPDV
-526 TFAEVKNELQATVVE
+526 TFAEVKNELQVTVFE
-541 LDQADIEGTAVLTH
+541 LEQADKEDTAVLTH

-565 ERLIITHVDTN
+565 EHVLITDVNTD

-581 TEKEFQANIEEFDLF
+581 TEKAFQANIEEFDLF

-618 ETRISLFNN
+618 ETRIALLND

-637 KLDQTIESEKAIK
+637 QLNQTIESEKAMK

-660 ASDIVPVILDT
+660 ASDTVPVFLDA
-671 EHISLDISYK
+671 EHITLDISYK
-681 QDTQQALITE
+681 QDSQQALITE
-691 QEAFTG
+691 QEAFNG
-697 IREFESGIISDIT
+697 IREFEGGIISDIT

-717 TRDTNVIET
+717 TTDTNVIET
-726 VDAARESERY
+726 VHAARESERY
-736 AIVSEQELLERQ
+736 AIVSEHELVERQ
-748 AIVDAV
+748 TSIEAV
-754 TNEVDTF
+754 TNEADTF
-761 DRGHELESVAEE
+761 YREHELESVTEK
-773 YEQFERMPE
+773 YEWFERTPE

-787 EDNERFKMARVLDTE
+787 EDNELFKMERALDTE
-802 KPDELL
+802 KPDELI
-808 VIEKENND
+808 VIEKENDD

>member
-19 SHVVVA
+19 SHVVVV

-65 VEGDNAGVTATKV
+65 VKEDNAGVTATKV

-100 ISNTIDFDLNRN
+100 ISNTTDFDLNRN
-112 INAVNIEMQHSQRM
+112 INVANIEMQHSQRM
-126 DSLSVQLISAKESPQ
+126 DSISVQLISAEESTQ

-153 VESTKPSE
+153 VESEKPNE

-176 NEYEAAPIIQQDL
+176 NEYEGAPLIQQDL

-237 HNKTS
+237 HNETS

-250 ATHAEV
+250 ATHAKV

-285 HAPVQFEVGTK
+285 HAPAQFEFGTK

-330 DIETSIATQYESNRL
+330 NIETSIATQYESNRL
-345 EEIESV
+345 EEVESV

-365 RDIDVEQIN
+365 RNIDVEQIN

-381 KELAADVIANNEV
+381 KELAADVIASNEV
-394 SKKINVFDSER
+394 SKKINVFDTER

-431 ETLDSVYADQQEFA
+431 ETLDSIYADQQEIA

-450 FTEAVEVGQEVKNA
+450 FTAAVEVGQEVKNA

-499 HEINAGISTADYS
+499 HEINAGITTADYS
-512 HRILKELQGVSPDV
+512 HRILKELQGVSPDF
-526 TFAEVKNELQATVVE
+526 TFAEVKNELQATVFE
-541 LDQADIEGTAVLTH
+541 LDQADKEDTAVLTH

-565 ERLIITHVDTN
+565 ERLIITHVDTD

-596 EGLGIP
+596 KGLGIP

-618 ETRISLFNN
+618 ETRITLFNN

-697 IREFESGIISDIT
+697 IREFEGELIPDIT

-726 VDAARESERY
+726 VDAARESEQY

-761 DRGHELESVAEE
+761 DRECQLESVTEE
-773 YEQFERMPE
+773 YERFERIPE
-782 RESVL
+782 RESFL
-787 EDNERFKMARVLDTE
+787 EDNELFKMERVLDTE
-802 KPDELL
+802 KPDELII
-808 VIEKENND
+808 IEKENDD

>member
-19 SHVVVA
+19 SHVVVV
-25 GSGPDRNEKV
+25 GSGPNQNEKV

-53 PICIAPYARYKA
+53 PVCIAPYARYKA
-65 VEGDNAGVTATKV
+65 VKEDNAGVTATKV

-95 EVEAY
+95 EVEVY
-100 ISNTIDFDLNRN
+100 ISNTTDIDLNRN
-112 INAVNIEMQHSQRM
+112 INVANIEMQHSQRM
-126 DSLSVQLISAKESPQ
+126 DRISVQLISAEASQQ

-153 VESTKPSE
+153 VESEKPNE
-161 IEAMVHASDETNLIT
+161 IEAMVHASDETDLIT
-176 NEYEAAPIIQQDL
+176 NKYEAAPIIQQDL
-189 LKGKLREFAAGV
+189 LQGKLREFAAGV

-213 VYGECFYNDLMA
+213 VYGEVFYNELMA

-237 HNKTS
+237 HNETS
-242 DIVTRELK
+242 EIVTRELK

-285 HAPVQFEVGTK
+285 HAPAQFEFGTK

-330 DIETSIATQYESNRL
+330 DIETSIAKQYELNRV
-345 EEIESV
+345 EEIENV
-351 NLLPYE
+351 DLLPYE
-357 NIESAYLI
+357 DIESAYLI
-365 RDIDVEQIN
+365 REIDVEQIN
-374 LDYSIRT
+374 LDQTIRT
-381 KELAADVIANNEV
+381 KEIAADVIASNEV

-419 NVDTTHAFERIV
+419 NVDTTHTFERVV
-431 ETLDSVYADQQEFA
+431 ETLDSVYADQQEFV

-450 FTEAVEVGQEVKNA
+450 FTAAVEAGQEVKNA
-464 SRVLSVKDI
+464 SRILSVKDI
-473 SGTDDANKSQNI
+473 SETDDANKSQNI
-485 FEIQTIVAEEAERL
+485 FEIQTIVTEEAERL
-499 HEINAGISTADYS
+499 HEINAGITDADYS
-512 HRILKELQGVSPDV
+512 HRIFKELQGVSPDV

-541 LDQADIEGTAVLTH
+541 LEQADKEDAALLTH

-565 ERLIITHVDTN
+565 ERLIITHADTDK
-576 EVANK
+576 VANK

-618 ETRISLFNN
+618 ETRIALLNDST
-627 SSKSLNVMQM
+627 KSLNVMQM
-637 KLDQTIESEKAIK
+637 KIDQTIESEKAIK

-660 ASDIVPVILDT
+660 ASDTVPVILDA
-671 EHISLDISYK
+671 EHITLDVSYK
-681 QDTQQALITE
+681 QDSQQALITE

-697 IREFESGIISDIT
+697 IREFEGGIISDIT

-717 TRDTNVIET
+717 TTDTNVIET

-736 AIVSEQELLERQ
+736 AIVSEQELLERK
-748 AIVDAV
+748 ASVEAV

-761 DRGHELESVAEE
+761 DRECELESVTEE
-773 YEQFERMPE
+773 CERFERIPE

-787 EDNERFKMARVLDTE
+787 EENELFKMERVLDTG
-802 KPDELL
+802 KPDELII
-808 VIEKENND
+808 IEKENDD